1 MLHGFDVTTLNY
13 ILIAAAVLS
22 GLAAWLG
29 IRSITTDGG
38 RSRWTMFLMALSF
51 GVQLYFLAI
60 RGEQRG
66 SCPLSDPGEILM
78 FLSWSLTLFYL
89 VVGSTYR
96 VSLLGVFTAPLVT
109 ALLLIASMPSMLDI
123 YPAHVDVSDYWWEM
137 HTGLSVLSYGALAL
151 GSIAAI
157 MFVVLDSFL
166 KKREMDSGLFKTMPP
181 IYTLVS
187 SMVRLTVTGVIFLT
201 LGLISGIMMST
212 DGGAHLW
219 IAATVW
225 LGYIILLGVWYV
237 RGLTPKRMAMLI
249 VSLFIVSLTVFGAL

>member
-1 MLHGFDVTTLNY
+1 VLHGFEVTTLNY
-13 ILIAAAVLS
+13 ILILAAVLS

-29 IRSITTDGG
+29 IRSITKDGG
-38 RSRWTMFLMALSF
+38 RSRWTMFFIALSF
-51 GVQLYFLAI
+51 VVQLYGLGI

-78 FLSWSLTLFYL
+78 FLGWSLTFFYL

-109 ALLLIASMPSMLDI
+109 ALLLIASMPGMLELYPVHLDI
-123 YPAHVDVSDYWWEM
+123 ADYWWEM
-137 HTGLSVLSYGALAL
+137 HTALSVLSYGALAL

-157 MFVVLDSFL
+157 MFVVLDGFL
-166 KKREMDSGLFKTMPP
+166 KKREMSSGLFKTMPP

-187 SMVRLTVTGVIFLT
+187 SMVRLTIVGVIFLT
-201 LGLISGIMMST
+201 IGLFSGVMMQRPA
-212 DGGAHLW
+212 GPHLCV
-219 IAATVW
+219 AATVW
-225 LGYIILLGVWYV
+225 LGYLILLGVWYV

-249 VSLFIVSLTVFGAL
+249 VSLFIASLSVFGAL